1 MFVQVKQVNWVPE
14 HERQAFEAH
23 LAQEESNSKDF
34 VKIADDGKTYVS
46 S

>member
-1 MFVQVKQVNWVPE
+1 VLGKEQRELEFK
-14 HERQAFEAH
+14 HERLAFEAH